1 MPSKTRPQSSPEL
14 QTCIS
19 TTYSP
24 ALLGCQAQTPDS
36 PWGLWLSSCSGQRRW
51 SSPWLVSLGPTADP
65 SPHPGPSHQQ
75 RAQGRPQKPPKRCC
89 CLFFPQPH
97 NLFSTTARV
106 MFSTHKLDYVIYWLK
121 THQCLPVSLGLK
133 SRFLLSA
140 CLQGPVGT
148 ACYLSGLISR
158 RPPLASVCALAA
170 WPPCCSWT
178 RTHTLLSW
186 DMCLLFFCPER
197 PRRCRARSCAS
208 FRSPLKCHPVGE
220 LP

>member
-1 MPSKTRPQSSPEL
+1 MHIHHLLPSSAWVSGTNSRLPSPPPPPGLSYVSHGNSGFPAARAKGVGALPGLSLSDAEPASLPTLAPVTNSALRADPKSLPSGVAASSSP
-14 QTCIS
+14 
-19 TTYSP
+19 SP
-24 ALLGCQAQTPDS
+24 TICS
-36 PWGLWLSSCSGQRRW
+36 P
-51 SSPWLVSLGPTADP
+51 P
-65 SPHPGPSHQQ
+65 
-75 RAQGRPQKPPKRCC
+75 
-89 CLFFPQPH
+89 
-97 NLFSTTARV
+97 TARV

-133 SRFLLSA
+133 SRFLISA
-140 CLQGPVGT
+140 CLKGPVGT
-148 ACYLSGLISR
+148 ACYLSGLISHR
-158 RPPLASVCALAA
+158 TPLASVCALAA

-197 PRRCRARSCAS
+197 SRRCRARSCAS